1 MTTISEEVEDSTRQL
16 ACVRRGGLLRT
27 HQECNPTAESRPH
40 DLRQIRGIQLQKGI
54 HKGSEEH
61 TTTE

>member
-27 HQECNPTAESRPH
+27 HQECNPTAECPPY
-40 DLRQIRGIQLQKGI
+40 DLTQNQGDRLQKGT
-54 HKGSEEH
+54 HKGSAQH
-61 TTTE
+61 ATTE